1 MLSTDQELKV
11 SRMAKRSQNKKLFG
25 RDNYRFREFVLLP
38 YCIRY
43 FEVSGGNRGKEKGQ
57 LMLSNVKFIEKVQ
70 DDELDNKKN
79 VFQIA
84 YADDAWSTSSYILY
98 IVANSASERDDW
110 ISLVR
115 FYTREQSARFVPRY
129 HPGVWKRPGRY
140 TCCDD
145 INRRSMGCQPTNEPG
160 PPVVVEQLWRAVSG
174 VDQSAI
180 HPTAAPMLSAS
191 TTTTN
196 SSPCTFPNS
205 VNMQMSV
212 GVPSLSS
219 PSTIQPSCGE
229 MISAPMAATITPGS
243 ALLNPHASPI
253 SLSALHPSLVPTT
266 NTTLVTPI
274 TGVIMSTPT
283 MLSTTTTV
291 AIAPTT
297 TSPTTLFQL
306 QQQQH
311 ALLIQKVQQQQQK
324 QQQLAMIGG
333 VGVNQLV
340 QPGSGVRRSGHNQNR
355 SHPMR
360 YTHQTLFDMDDNENT
375 VIAVHNY
382 NPVRENQ
389 LPLQKGE
396 KYYVVNQSN
405 AQWWYVRNMAGQLGY
420 VPTNYVHKPNSLN
433 SFDWYYKDITRQQAE
448 AILLDEGRE
457 GCFLVRD
464 SVSKK
469 NTYTLSVTS
478 KDHEI
483 PGKLKVHHYHIHR
496 TETAHTNGHTNG
508 TGLANGTATTTEAQY
523 YLSEKHAFPTISD
536 VIHYHK
542 YNSGG
547 LVVRLRSPP
556 TKDQAQYYLS
566 EKHAFPTISD
576 VIHYHK
582 YNSGGL
588 VVRLRSP
595 PTKDRESPVTAGMGL
610 DEFELDPAELQLE
623 PEPIGKGQF
632 GVVKRGKFN
641 NIPVA
646 VKQMV
651 EGAMNEDDFI
661 EEAKNMR
668 FLNHPN
674 LVQLFGVVL
683 KKRPIMIITEYMKHG
698 SLRDFMRQRQ
708 SLFCNR
714 PVVLADIC
722 AQVANGMAYLE
733 QEQFVHRDLAARNC
747 LVKSVSRN
755 SVHVKVADF
764 GMARFLLDNVYE
776 PSAGTKFPVR
786 WAPPEVFQSTYT
798 AKADVWS
805 FGVLM
810 WEVFTCCA
818 ENPYQG
824 KNNTEVYQ
832 HIIAG
837 GRLQKPA
844 VCPQQIYVL
853 MLECWQH
860 DPNRRPA
867 FEYICQKIGGYLD
880 QNCEN

>member
-1 MLSTDQELKV
+1 MVYSISCYLQLTLFSLCLPILLPFISLICTDRCVWFSAHAQYCVPNSVFFQLVLYFQSPQTKMLSTDQELKV

-25 RDNYRFREFVLLP
+25 RDNYRLREFVLLP

-115 FYTREQSARFVPRY
+115 FYTREQNARFVPRY

-174 VDQSAI
+174 VDQPVI
-180 HPTAAPMLSAS
+180 HATAAPMLSAS
-191 TTTTN
+191 TTANN
-196 SSPCTFPNS
+196 SPPCTFPNS
-205 VNMQMSV
+205 VNMPMGI

-229 MISAPMAATITPGS
+229 MISTPIAANITPGS
-243 ALLNPHASPI
+243 AILNPHASPI
-253 SLSALHPSLVPTT
+253 PLSALHPSMVPTT

-291 AIAPTT
+291 AIAATT

-311 ALLIQKVQQQQQK
+311 ALLMQKVQQQQQQK

-340 QPGSGVRRSGHNQNR
+340 QPGSGVRRSGHNQHR

-360 YTHQTLFDMDDNENT
+360 YTHQTLFDMDDSENT

-457 GCFLVRD
+457 G
-464 SVSKK
+464 
-469 NTYTLSVTS
+469 T
-478 KDHEI
+478 
-483 PGKLKVHHYHIHR
+483 
-496 TETAHTNGHTNG
+496 TAVTNG
-508 TGLANGTATTTEAQY
+508 TTTATE
-523 YLSEKHAFPTISD
+523 
-536 VIHYHK
+536 
-542 YNSGG
+542 
-547 LVVRLRSPP
+547 
-556 TKDQAQYYLS
+556 AQYYLS

-805 FGVLM
+805 FGKCIVL
-810 WEVFTCCA
+810 C
-818 ENPYQG
+818 QIL
-824 KNNTEVYQ
+824 TE
-832 HIIAG
+832 
-837 GRLQKPA
+837 GRLLNISVRRLA
-844 VCPQQIYVL
+844 VIWTRTVKIEL
-853 MLECWQH
+853 ASS
-860 DPNRRPA
+860 RP
-867 FEYICQKIGGYLD
+867 FVSE
-880 QNCEN
+880 

>member
-1 MLSTDQELKV
+1 MLSTEQELKV
-11 SRMAKRSQNKKLFG
+11 SRMNKRSQNKKLFG
-25 RDNYRFREFVLLP
+25 RDNYRLREFVLQP
-38 YCIRY
+38 FCIRY

-57 LMLSNVKFIEKVQ
+57 LALSNIKFIEKVQ
-70 DDELDNKKN
+70 DDDLDNKKN

-84 YADDAWSTSSYILY
+84 YAEDPVSTSWYLLY
-98 IVANSASERDDW
+98 IVANSAIERDDW

-115 FYTREQSARFVPRY
+115 FYTGERGARFVPLH

-140 TCCDD
+140 TCCDAID
-145 INRRSMGCQPTNEPG
+145 RLSMGCQPTNEPG
-160 PPVVVEQLWRAVSG
+160 PPVVVERLWRVVSG
-174 VDQSAI
+174 ADQPHLGQLPSAQQ
-180 HPTAAPMLSAS
+180 PTMPSQQQQQQLM
-191 TTTTN
+191 TTGTT
-196 SSPCTFPNS
+196 PPNS
-205 VNMQMSV
+205 
-212 GVPSLSS
+212 SS
-219 PSTIQPSCGE
+219 PSTYPSMNVQQITTSGSLPCVDITSTGIQ
-229 MISAPMAATITPGS
+229 SAGA
-243 ALLNPHASPI
+243 ALLSMHPSPI
-253 SLSALHPSLVPTT
+253 SLSVVH
-266 NTTLVTPI
+266 
-274 TGVIMSTPT
+274 G
-283 MLSTTTTV
+283 
-291 AIAPTT
+291 TT
-297 TSPTTLFQL
+297 TSPVTLSTPHSGVILSTQAVSSTTTSPAALFQ
-306 QQQQH
+306 
-311 ALLIQKVQQQQQK
+311 IQQQQQIA
-324 QQQLAMIGG
+324 LLGG
-333 VGVNQLV
+333 VNMSPFANPTSAL
-340 QPGSGVRRSGHNQNR
+340 RRSSHNQNR
-355 SHPMR
+355 TQLVR
-360 YTHQTLFDMDDNENT
+360 CTHQPLFDMDDNENT

-389 LPLQKGE
+389 LPLKKGE

-405 AQWWYVRNMAGQLGY
+405 AQWWYVRNADGQLGY
-420 VPTNYVHKPNSLN
+420 VPTNYVHKPNSLS

-478 KDHEI
+478 KDPEV

-496 TETAHTNGHTNG
+496 TETVTANGHPNGNGLTNG
-508 TGLANGTATTTEAQY
+508 TTPVTSNGNAPNNCRLGTPNTGTEAQY

-542 YNSGG
+542 
-547 LVVRLRSPP
+547 
-556 TKDQAQYYLS
+556 
-566 EKHAFPTISD
+566 H
-576 VIHYHK
+576 
-582 YNSGGL
+582 NSGGL

-610 DEFELDPAELQLE
+610 DLFELDPAELQLE
-623 PEPIGKGQF
+623 PKPIGKGQF
-632 GVVKRGKFN
+632 GVVKRGKFRN
-641 NIPVA
+641 TPVA

-708 SLFCNR
+708 SHFYNR
-714 PVVLADIC
+714 PVVMADIC
-722 AQVANGMAYLE
+722 AQVANAMAYLE

-747 LVKSVSRN
+747 LVKSISRN

-764 GMARFLLDNVYE
+764 GMARFLLDSVYE

-786 WAPPEVFQSTYT
+786 WAPPEVFQSIYT

-818 ENPYQG
+818 EIPYQG
-824 KNNTEVYQ
+824 KNNNEVYQ

-844 VCPQQIYVL
+844 VCPQNIYVL

-860 DPNRRPA
+860 DPGRRPS

-880 QNCEN
+880 QNLEN

>member
-1 MLSTDQELKV
+1 MYQKLLDLEIINDDFYG
-11 SRMAKRSQNKKLFG
+11 SRTQGFSHDKKISKQK
-25 RDNYRFREFVLLP
+25 FVLQP

-57 LMLSNVKFIEKVQ
+57 LLLSHVKFIEKVQ

-79 VFQIA
+79 AFQVA
-84 YADDAWSTSSYILY
+84 YAEDAISSTWYLLY
-98 IVANSASERDDW
+98 IVANSAIERDDW

-115 FYTREQSARFVPRY
+115 FYTRERGATFLPRY
-129 HPGVWKRPGRY
+129 HPGVWNVLV
-140 TCCDD
+140 D
-145 INRRSMGCQPTNEPG
+145 IVAVMILIAVLWDASQPMNQVHLWSAYVYCG
-160 PPVVVEQLWRAVSG
+160 NQLSCTFNLI
-174 VDQSAI
+174 SN
-180 HPTAAPMLSAS
+180 
-191 TTTTN
+191 TTTT
-196 SSPCTFPNS
+196 T
-205 VNMQMSV
+205 
-212 GVPSLSS
+212 SL
-219 PSTIQPSCGE
+219 
-229 MISAPMAATITPGS
+229 
-243 ALLNPHASPI
+243 
-253 SLSALHPSLVPTT
+253 TT
-266 NTTLVTPI
+266 K
-274 TGVIMSTPT
+274 
-283 MLSTTTTV
+283 
-291 AIAPTT
+291 
-297 TSPTTLFQL
+297 Q
-306 QQQQH
+306 
-311 ALLIQKVQQQQQK
+311 
-324 QQQLAMIGG
+324 QQQLAMLANNNAGQFSHL
-333 VGVNQLV
+333 NNAL
-340 QPGSGVRRSGHNQNR
+340 RRSGMNQNR
-355 SHPMR
+355 GHSLR
-360 YTHQTLFDMDDNENT
+360 YVQPTFDMDEGENT

-448 AILLDEGRE
+448 AILLDENRE

-478 KDHEI
+478 KDPEA

-496 TETAHTNGHTNG
+496 TESSSLNGHVNGGGAGSGGNSGVNTAAGTTTSSVSVNLNGSAG
-508 TGLANGTATTTEAQY
+508 TGLNNPKVGSVANGEAQY

-542 YNSGG
+542 
-547 LVVRLRSPP
+547 
-556 TKDQAQYYLS
+556 
-566 EKHAFPTISD
+566 H
-576 VIHYHK
+576 
-582 YNSGGL
+582 NSGGL

-610 DEFELDPAELQLE
+610 DEFELDPAELHLE
-623 PEPIGKGQF
+623 REPIGKGQF
-632 GVVKRGKFN
+632 GVVKRGKFR

-683 KKRPIMIITEYMKHG
+683 KKRPIRIITEYMKHG

-708 SLFCNR
+708 PQFCNR
-714 PVVLADIC
+714 PVVMSDIC

-747 LVKSVSRN
+747 LVKSISQN

-810 WEVFTCCA
+810 WEVFTCCS

-824 KNNTEVYQ
+824 MNNTQVYQ
-832 HIIAG
+832 YIVGG
-837 GRLQKPA
+837 GRLHKPA
-844 VCPQQIYVL
+844 VCPERIYVL

-860 DPNRRPA
+860 DSSKRPA

>member
-1 MLSTDQELKV
+1 MMSTDQELKV
-11 SRMAKRSQNKKLFG
+11 SRMTKRSQNKKIFG
-25 RDNYRFREFVLLP
+25 RDNYKLREFVLQP

-57 LMLSNVKFIEKVQ
+57 LLLSHVKFIEKVQ

-79 VFQIA
+79 AFQIS
-84 YADDAWSTSSYILY
+84 YAEDSISSTWYLLY
-98 IVANSASERDDW
+98 VVANSAIERDDW

-115 FYTREQSARFVPRY
+115 FYTRERGATFLPRY

-140 TCCDD
+140 SCCDD

-160 PPVVVEQLWRAVSG
+160 PSVVIEQLWRTATGIDSTNFQPQLSHLASTVSNMSNS
-174 VDQSAI
+174 Q
-180 HPTAAPMLSAS
+180 PTVYPVSSQLLPVQLNSNIPLSAS
-191 TTTTN
+191 EL
-196 SSPCTFPNS
+196 NS
-205 VNMQMSV
+205 VMS
-212 GVPSLSS
+212 
-219 PSTIQPSCGE
+219 STP
-229 MISAPMAATITPGS
+229 TV
-243 ALLNPHASPI
+243 LNPHANAIGLSLLHQSPG
-253 SLSALHPSLVPTT
+253 LSSPVA
-266 NTTLVTPI
+266 N
-274 TGVIMSTPT
+274 VIMSTAITNTVPPT
-283 MLSTTTTV
+283 S
-291 AIAPTT
+291 
-297 TSPTTLFQL
+297 LFQL
-306 QQQQH
+306 QQQQV
-311 ALLIQKVQQQQQK
+311 LFQQK
-324 QQQLAMIGG
+324 QQQFAMLTGNT
-333 VGVNQLV
+333 VAPFSQSNVNRQ
-340 QPGSGVRRSGHNQNR
+340 SGMNQNR
-355 SHPMR
+355 GHGLR
-360 YTHQTLFDMDDNENT
+360 YTQPSFDIDDAENT

-396 KYYVVNQSN
+396 KYFVVNQSN

-448 AILLDEGRE
+448 AILLDENRE

-478 KDHEI
+478 KDPEI

-496 TETAHTNGHTNG
+496 TETSSLNGH
-508 TGLANGTATTTEAQY
+508 ANGNTANNNSNANCTTNASVNGNGVDVSSNTKLASGQITTTEAQY

-542 YNSGG
+542 
-547 LVVRLRSPP
+547 
-556 TKDQAQYYLS
+556 
-566 EKHAFPTISD
+566 H
-576 VIHYHK
+576 
-582 YNSGGL
+582 NSGGL

-623 PEPIGKGQF
+623 RDPIGKGQF
-632 GVVKRGKFN
+632 GVVKRGKFR

-708 SLFCNR
+708 TNFFNR
-714 PVVLADIC
+714 PVLMADIC

-755 SVHVKVADF
+755 SVLVKVSDF

-824 KNNTEVYQ
+824 MNNTQVYQ
-832 HIIAG
+832 YIVGG
-837 GRLQKPA
+837 GRLHKPA
-844 VCPQQIYVL
+844 VCPERIYVL

-860 DPNRRPA
+860 DPNKRPA

>member
-11 SRMAKRSQNKKLFG
+11 SRMTKRSQNKKLFG
-25 RDNYRFREFVLLP
+25 RDNYRLREFVLQT

-57 LMLSNVKFIEKVQ
+57 LLLSHIKFIEKVQ

-79 VFQIA
+79 VFQVA
-84 YADDAWSTSSYILY
+84 YADDALSTSWYLLY
-98 IVANSASERDDW
+98 IVANSAIERDDW

-115 FYTREQSARFVPRY
+115 FYTRERGAVFLPRY

-140 TCCDD
+140 SCCDD

-160 PPVVVEQLWRAVSG
+160 PPVVVEQLWRNASG
-174 VDQSAI
+174 SEANSFQNQI
-180 HPTAAPMLSAS
+180 PQLTAACTSI
-191 TTTTN
+191 TTTT
-196 SSPCTFPNS
+196 TTT
-205 VNMQMSV
+205 
-212 GVPSLSS
+212 GVTALPVSLSQAASTQLPSAVIPVTIPPSSGVVLPCAESTNSTPPGTQAVLS
-219 PSTIQPSCGE
+219 PHTSPI
-229 MISAPMAATITPGS
+229 
-243 ALLNPHASPI
+243 PI
-253 SLSALHPSLVPTT
+253 SLLHQT
-266 NTTLVTPI
+266 TTLSPPV
-274 TGVIMSTPT
+274 TGVIVSTAASNAPNTPT
-283 MLSTTTTV
+283 F
-291 AIAPTT
+291 
-297 TSPTTLFQL
+297 FQL
-306 QQQQH
+306 QQQQV
-311 ALLIQKVQQQQQK
+311 LLQQK
-324 QQQLAMIGG
+324 QQQLAILSS
-333 VGVNQLV
+333 VNATQFS
-340 QPGSGVRRSGHNQNR
+340 QPTSAIRRSGHNQNR
-355 SHPMR
+355 SNPVC
-360 YTHQTLFDMDDNENT
+360 YNHQTLFDMDDGENT

-448 AILLDEGRE
+448 AILLDENRE

-478 KDHEI
+478 KDPET

-496 TETAHTNGHTNG
+496 MENSGLNGHTTTN
-508 TGLANGTATTTEAQY
+508 GLANGNGVNPTGTNYRVGTVSSTSEAQY

-542 YNSGG
+542 
-547 LVVRLRSPP
+547 
-556 TKDQAQYYLS
+556 
-566 EKHAFPTISD
+566 H
-576 VIHYHK
+576 
-582 YNSGGL
+582 NSGGL

-623 PEPIGKGQF
+623 KEPIGKGQF
-632 GVVKRGKFN
+632 GVVKRGKFR

-708 SLFCNR
+708 STFYNR

-798 AKADVWS
+798 AKADGTDPSGPVA
-805 FGVLM
+805 
-810 WEVFTCCA
+810 T
-818 ENPYQG
+818 
-824 KNNTEVYQ
+824 
-832 HIIAG
+832 AG
-837 GRLQKPA
+837 YPRLSGNRKPD
-844 VCPQQIYVL
+844 VKSGTRQ
-853 MLECWQH
+853 
-860 DPNRRPA
+860 R
-867 FEYICQKIGGYLD
+867 
-880 QNCEN
+880 

>member
-1 MLSTDQELKV
+1 MLSTEQELKV
-11 SRMAKRSQNKKLFG
+11 SRMTKRSQNKKLFG
-25 RDNYRFREFVLLP
+25 RDNYRLREFVLQP
-38 YCIRY
+38 YCVRY

-57 LMLSNVKFIEKVQ
+57 LLLSHVKFIEKV
-70 DDELDNKKN
+70 DDNELDNKKN
-79 VFQIA
+79 VFQVA
-84 YADDAWSTSSYILY
+84 YAEDTLSTAWYLLY
-98 IVANSASERDDW
+98 IVANSANERDDW

-115 FYTREQSARFVPRY
+115 FYTRERGATFVPRY
-129 HPGVWKRPGRY
+129 HPGIWKRPGRY

-145 INRRSMGCQPTNEPG
+145 INRRSMGCQRTNEPG

-174 VDQSAI
+174 TDIVCTNSQSFSTVTSLPVNTASTGAQSTASVALALASNSDVTSLSPI
-180 HPTAAPMLSAS
+180 VTPVQPVVLNQNTSPIPFSLVHSTNVPTPNSTLVAPMPSIILS
-191 TTTTN
+191 
-196 SSPCTFPNS
+196 
-205 VNMQMSV
+205 
-212 GVPSLSS
+212 
-219 PSTIQPSCGE
+219 
-229 MISAPMAATITPGS
+229 TP
-243 ALLNPHASPI
+243 
-253 SLSALHPSLVPTT
+253 
-266 NTTLVTPI
+266 
-274 TGVIMSTPT
+274 VIMST
-283 MLSTTTTV
+283 
-291 AIAPTT
+291 T
-297 TSPTTLFQL
+297 TSPSALLQL
-306 QQQQH
+306 QQ
-311 ALLIQKVQQQQQK
+311 KPP
-324 QQQLAMIGG
+324 QLTIPGG
-333 VGVNQLV
+333 AGVSPFPQSN
-340 QPGSGVRRSGHNQNR
+340 SGVRRSGHDQTR
-355 SHPMR
+355 TQVVRH
-360 YTHQTLFDMDDNENT
+360 THQTLFDMDDSENT

-396 KYYVVNQSN
+396 KYYVVNRSN
-405 AQWWYVRNMAGQLGY
+405 AQWWYVRNMITGQLGY

-478 KDHEI
+478 KDPEV

-496 TETAHTNGHTNG
+496 TDSSLVSNGHSANGIGQLNG
-508 TGLANGTATTTEAQY
+508 TPPNNTGNVISNRGTGGSGGTEAQY

-542 YNSGG
+542 
-547 LVVRLRSPP
+547 
-556 TKDQAQYYLS
+556 
-566 EKHAFPTISD
+566 H
-576 VIHYHK
+576 
-582 YNSGGL
+582 NSGGL

-623 PEPIGKGQF
+623 MNPIGKGQF
-632 GVVKRGKFN
+632 GVVKRGKFR

-810 WEVFTCCA
+810 WEIFTCCA

-844 VCPQQIYVL
+844 VCPQHLYVL

-860 DPNRRPA
+860 DPSRRPA
-867 FEYICQKIGGYLD
+867 FEYICQKIGAYLD

>member
-1 MLSTDQELKV
+1 MMISTDQELKV
-11 SRMAKRSQNKKLFG
+11 SRMTKRSQNKKLFG
-25 RDNYRFREFVLLP
+25 RDNYKLREFVLQP

-57 LMLSNVKFIEKVQ
+57 LLLSHVKFIEKVQ

-79 VFQIA
+79 AFQVA
-84 YADDAWSTSSYILY
+84 YAEDAISSTWYLLY
-98 IVANSASERDDW
+98 IVANSAIERDDW

-115 FYTREQSARFVPRY
+115 FYTRERGASFLPRY

-140 TCCDD
+140 SCCDD
-145 INRRSMGCQPTNEPG
+145 ISRRSMGCQPTNEPG
-160 PPVVVEQLWRAVSG
+160 PSVVIEQLWRTATG
-174 VDQSAI
+174 VDSNNCQPQIPQAAT
-180 HPTAAPMLSAS
+180 TANIVTNTQPYPVSTPQLVTMQLNSNVQLTSNPLSVSDLNSTNITSTSAS
-191 TTTTN
+191 FIPLTSAVGLPVLHQTPGLSTPVTGVLMSTAVT
-196 SSPCTFPNS
+196 SSI
-205 VNMQMSV
+205 
-212 GVPSLSS
+212 S
-219 PSTIQPSCGE
+219 PST
-229 MISAPMAATITPGS
+229 
-243 ALLNPHASPI
+243 
-253 SLSALHPSLVPTT
+253 
-266 NTTLVTPI
+266 
-274 TGVIMSTPT
+274 
-283 MLSTTTTV
+283 
-291 AIAPTT
+291 
-297 TSPTTLFQL
+297 LFQI
-306 QQQQH
+306 QQQQQ
-311 ALLIQKVQQQQQK
+311 LLLQQK
-324 QQQLAMIGG
+324 QQQLAMLANNNAGQFSHL
-333 VGVNQLV
+333 NNAL
-340 QPGSGVRRSGHNQNR
+340 RRSGMNQNR
-355 SHPMR
+355 GHSLR
-360 YTHQTLFDMDDNENT
+360 YIQPTFDMDEGENT
-375 VIAVHNY
+375 VIAVYNY

-405 AQWWYVRNMAGQLGY
+405 AQWWYVKNMTGQLGY

-448 AILLDEGRE
+448 AILLDENRE

-478 KDHEI
+478 KDPEA

-496 TETAHTNGHTNG
+496 TESSSLNGHLNGCGVGSGSGSNSGLNSTASVAATSITVTTTTNTIVNMNGSTG
-508 TGLANGTATTTEAQY
+508 TGSNTPKVGSTINGEAQY

-542 YNSGG
+542 
-547 LVVRLRSPP
+547 
-556 TKDQAQYYLS
+556 
-566 EKHAFPTISD
+566 H
-576 VIHYHK
+576 
-582 YNSGGL
+582 NSGGL

-610 DEFELDPAELQLE
+610 DEFELDPAELHLE
-623 PEPIGKGQF
+623 REPIGKGQF
-632 GVVKRGKFN
+632 GVVKRGKFR

-708 SLFCNR
+708 TQFCNR
-714 PVVLADIC
+714 PVVMSDIC

-747 LVKSVSRN
+747 LVKSINQN

-810 WEVFTCCA
+810 WEVFTCCS

-824 KNNTEVYQ
+824 MNNTQVYQ
-832 HIIAG
+832 YIVGG
-837 GRLQKPA
+837 GRLHKPA
-844 VCPQQIYVL
+844 VCPDRIYVL

-860 DPNRRPA
+860 DRSKRPA
-867 FEYICQKIGGYLD
+867 FDYICQKIGGYLD

>member
-1 MLSTDQELKV
+1 MISTDQELKV
-11 SRMAKRSQNKKLFG
+11 SRMTKRSQNKKLFG
-25 RDNYRFREFVLLP
+25 RDNYKLREFVLQP

-57 LMLSNVKFIEKVQ
+57 LLLSHVKFIEKVQ

-79 VFQIA
+79 AFQVA
-84 YADDAWSTSSYILY
+84 YAEDAISSTWYLLY
-98 IVANSASERDDW
+98 IVANSAIERDDW

-115 FYTREQSARFVPRY
+115 FSLVNILDTRERGASFLPRY

-140 TCCDD
+140 SCCDD
-145 INRRSMGCQPTNEPG
+145 ISRRSMGCQPTNEPG
-160 PPVVVEQLWRAVSG
+160 PSVVIEQLWRTATG
-174 VDQSAI
+174 VDSNNCQPQIPQAAT
-180 HPTAAPMLSAS
+180 TANIVTNTQPYPVSTPQLVTMQLNSNVQLTSNPLSVSDLNSTNITSTSAS
-191 TTTTN
+191 FIPLT
-196 SSPCTFPNS
+196 SA
-205 VNMQMSV
+205 V
-212 GVPSLSS
+212 GLPVLH
-219 PSTIQPSCGE
+219 Q
-229 MISAPMAATITPGS
+229 TPG
-243 ALLNPHASPI
+243 
-253 SLSALHPSLVPTT
+253 LS
-266 NTTLVTPI
+266 TPV
-274 TGVIMSTPT
+274 TGVLMSTA
-283 MLSTTTTV
+283 V
-291 AIAPTT
+291 
-297 TSPTTLFQL
+297 TSQFSHLNN
-306 QQQQH
+306 
-311 ALLIQKVQQQQQK
+311 AL
-324 QQQLAMIGG
+324 
-333 VGVNQLV
+333 
-340 QPGSGVRRSGHNQNR
+340 RRSGMNQNR
-355 SHPMR
+355 GHSLR
-360 YTHQTLFDMDDNENT
+360 YIQPTFDMDEGENT
-375 VIAVHNY
+375 VIAVYNY

-405 AQWWYVRNMAGQLGY
+405 AQWWYVKNMTGQLGY

-448 AILLDEGRE
+448 AILLDENRE

-478 KDHEI
+478 KDPEA

-496 TETAHTNGHTNG
+496 TESSSLNGHLNGCGVGSGSGSNSGLNSTASVAATSITVTTTTNTIVNMNGSTG
-508 TGLANGTATTTEAQY
+508 TGSNTPKVGSTINGEAQY

-542 YNSGG
+542 
-547 LVVRLRSPP
+547 
-556 TKDQAQYYLS
+556 
-566 EKHAFPTISD
+566 H
-576 VIHYHK
+576 
-582 YNSGGL
+582 NSGGL

-610 DEFELDPAELQLE
+610 DEFELDPAELHLE
-623 PEPIGKGQF
+623 REPIGKGQF
-632 GVVKRGKFN
+632 GVVKRGKFR

-708 SLFCNR
+708 TQFCNR
-714 PVVLADIC
+714 PVVMSDIC

-747 LVKSVSRN
+747 LVKSINQN

-810 WEVFTCCA
+810 WEVFTCCS

-824 KNNTEVYQ
+824 MNNTQVYQ
-832 HIIAG
+832 YIVGG
-837 GRLQKPA
+837 GRLHKPA
-844 VCPQQIYVL
+844 VCPDRIYVL

-860 DPNRRPA
+860 VSFKVLLLFHLSNQDRCLFLESEGPGTKIIE
-867 FEYICQKIGGYLD
+867 FELIFIYRIG
-880 QNCEN
+880 

>member
-1 MLSTDQELKV
+1 MISTDQELKV
-11 SRMAKRSQNKKLFG
+11 SRMTKRSQNKKLFG
-25 RDNYRFREFVLLP
+25 RDNYKLREFVLQP

-57 LMLSNVKFIEKVQ
+57 LLLSHVKFIEKVQ

-79 VFQIA
+79 AFQVA
-84 YADDAWSTSSYILY
+84 YAEDAISSTWYLLY
-98 IVANSASERDDW
+98 IVANSAIERDDW

-115 FYTREQSARFVPRY
+115 FYTRERGATFLPRY

-140 TCCDD
+140 SCCDD
-145 INRRSMGCQPTNEPG
+145 INRRSMGCQATNEPG
-160 PPVVVEQLWRAVSG
+160 PTVVVEQLWRTAAG
-174 VDQSAI
+174 VDSNNSQPQLSQVVT
-180 HPTAAPMLSAS
+180 TANVATNIQPSYPVSTPQLVAMQLNPSIQHASNPLSVLDLNSTNVAS
-191 TTTTN
+191 TASSFIPLTSAMGLSVLHQTSGLPTPVTGVLMSTEVTN
-196 SSPCTFPNS
+196 S
-205 VNMQMSV
+205 V
-212 GVPSLSS
+212 S
-219 PSTIQPSCGE
+219 PST
-229 MISAPMAATITPGS
+229 
-243 ALLNPHASPI
+243 
-253 SLSALHPSLVPTT
+253 
-266 NTTLVTPI
+266 
-274 TGVIMSTPT
+274 
-283 MLSTTTTV
+283 
-291 AIAPTT
+291 
-297 TSPTTLFQL
+297 LFQI
-306 QQQQH
+306 QQQQ
-311 ALLIQKVQQQQQK
+311 LILQQK
-324 QQQLAMIGG
+324 QQQLAMLANSSAGQFSHL
-333 VGVNQLV
+333 NNAL
-340 QPGSGVRRSGHNQNR
+340 RRSGINQNKGH
-355 SHPMR
+355 SLR
-360 YTHQTLFDMDDNENT
+360 YTQPTFDTDEGENT

-448 AILLDEGRE
+448 AILLDENRE

-478 KDHEI
+478 KDPEA

-496 TETAHTNGHTNG
+496 TESSLLNGHING
-508 TGLANGTATTTEAQY
+508 CGVGGGNNNGLNSSSIATSATLTTISTSNTTVNVSGSTSTSFNNPKIGSAANGEAQY

-542 YNSGG
+542 
-547 LVVRLRSPP
+547 
-556 TKDQAQYYLS
+556 
-566 EKHAFPTISD
+566 H
-576 VIHYHK
+576 
-582 YNSGGL
+582 NSGGL

-610 DEFELDPAELQLE
+610 DEFELDPAELHLE
-623 PEPIGKGQF
+623 REPIGKGQF
-632 GVVKRGKFN
+632 GVVKRGKFR

-708 SLFCNR
+708 PQFCNR
-714 PVVLADIC
+714 PVVMSDIC

-747 LVKSVSRN
+747 LVKSISQN

-810 WEVFTCCA
+810 WEVFTCCS

-824 KNNTEVYQ
+824 MNNTQVYQ
-832 HIIAG
+832 YIVGG
-837 GRLQKPA
+837 GRLHKPA
-844 VCPQQIYVL
+844 VCPERIYVL

-860 DPNRRPA
+860 VSFNVFSIFQLTNKLIINMAPA
-867 FEYICQKIGGYLD
+867 SFSYMVT
-880 QNCEN
+880 